1 MPFVVGIDE
10 AGYGPLLGPLVVGG
24 TLWRVDAQHARGD
37 FWKLLGKCVARS
49 VGKGHARLAVGD
61 SKQIYDRK
69 QGIAAL
75 ERTILAFA
83 RALEMSCGT
92 VAELLAALGAQTAA
106 SALCPWYGDLSPT
119 LPRDPARSECTGA
132 ALRLGATMAAA
143 GVACCGL
150 RIELLREDEFNR
162 RMAVVHNK
170 HTLVVES
177 VLRLMHWAGTGAAQA
192 GDCDLHVYV
201 DRLGGRVDYRELL
214 MLAFPERSL
223 HVLEVGEGCSRYR
236 LATAGSDWFV
246 EFRVEGDSR
255 HLPIALASM
264 LAKYVRELLM
274 ERFNAFWC
282 GLAPELRP
290 TAGYYGDARRFMT
303 EIEPLLARTGLPA
316 AGFVRTC

>member
-24 TLWRVDAQHARGD
+24 TLWRVESQHASGD
-37 FWKLLGKCVARS
+37 FWKLLGKSVARS
-49 VGKGHARLAVGD
+49 AGKRHARLAVGD

-69 QGIAAL
+69 QGVAAL

-83 RALEMSCGT
+83 RAMNLPCST
-92 VAELLAALGAQTAA
+92 VAELLAGLGAQTAA
-106 SALCPWYGDLSPT
+106 SALCPWYGDLSPA

-132 ALRLGATMAAA
+132 ALRLAATMEAA

-150 RIELLREDEFNR
+150 RIELLTEDEFNR
-162 RMAVVHNK
+162 RMALVHNK

-177 VLRLMHWAGTGAAQA
+177 VLRLMHWAGARAAQA

-201 DRLGGRVDYRELL
+201 DRLGGRTDYRELL

-223 HVLEVGEGCSRYR
+223 HVLEVAEACSRYR
-236 LATAGSDWFV
+236 LATATSDWFV

-282 GLAPELRP
+282 GLSPALRP
-290 TAGYYGDARRFMT
+290 TAGYYGDARRFIT
-303 EIEPLLARTGLPA
+303 EIEPLLVRTGLHA
-316 AGFVRTC
+316 NGFVRTC